1 MSPTQIERGIAA
13 LYADPD
19 IRGELMDDEAEALFR
34 WGEDQVNRLA
44 ALGLDDEQ
52 FEAALEHLLKLV
64 RRINRFTGLRVE
76 WGPDE
81 QQAGLDKI
89 AESAAALA
97 ASAPSAQAA
106 APPVF
111 DQFLEQ
117 QAALDNIAAIQALTA
132 LIAPAAPVAQSEP
145 PQPAPV
151 YPLAAPP
158 TAQPEEDAHDQ
169 EIGIESGL
177 AVEDEAQDDA
187 SADEHNPASD

>member
-1 MSPTQIERGIAA
+1 MSPDQAERGIAA

-19 IRGELMDDEAEALFR
+19 IRGELVDEEAEALLR
-34 WGEDQVNRLA
+34 WAEDQVKRLA
-44 ALGLDDEQ
+44 AQGLDDDQ
-52 FEAALEHLLKLV
+52 FETALEHLLKLV

-97 ASAPSAQAA
+97 ASVPSAQAA
-106 APPVF
+106 APPAF

-132 LIAPAAPVAQSEP
+132 LIAPAAPAAAPEP
-145 PQPAPV
+145 TPPASI
-151 YPLAAPP
+151 YPLAAP
-158 TAQPEEDAHDQ
+158 ANSPEEDLHDQ
-169 EIGIESGL
+169 EIRIEPGH
-177 AVEDEAQDDA
+177 AAEADAQDDA
-187 SADEHNPASD
+187 GEGGYGHAHD